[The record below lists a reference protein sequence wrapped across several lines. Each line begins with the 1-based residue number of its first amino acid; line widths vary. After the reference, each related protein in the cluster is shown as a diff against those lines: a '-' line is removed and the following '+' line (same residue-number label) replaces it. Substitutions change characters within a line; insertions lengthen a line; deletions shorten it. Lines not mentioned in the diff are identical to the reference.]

1 VGVGEFV
8 PMSSLLIN
16 TQLLV
21 GCVQAFTLRD
31 PFQRF
36 PRVFGIRKRVTYILV
51 LFGCAGMTGRETV
64 ETVPGV
70 CDVAI
75 TQLKESVGEFV
86 PSTFP
91 SD

>member
-1 VGVGEFV
+1 VRRLSGAGV
-8 PMSSLLIN
+8 SSHARRAARILI
-16 TQLLV
+16 L
-21 GCVQAFTLRD
+21 
-31 PFQRF
+31 
-36 PRVFGIRKRVTYILV
+36 FGIRKRVTYILV

-86 PSTFP
+86 PSRFP